1 MTNKMMVL
9 FASAALTLVACSDK
23 DSGGDDSGAADGT
36 DSADGTTDGT
46 DGGPVAVTGG
56 AANYWI
62 ANDQVGTW
70 SITGETIS
78 CGDCMFGFSGDFAV
92 TADSE
97 FGADFSRDVTWDAAG
112 YVYTDAGEYWGYGGG
127 DGNGEASFYSYTYT
141 NYLYYGYVNY

>member
-36 DSADGTTDGT
+36 DSSDSSDGT
-46 DGGPVAVTGG
+46 DGGPVAVSGG
-56 AANYWI
+56 FATAI
-62 ANDQVGTW
+62 VASGSVGTW
-70 SITGETIS
+70 TISGETVD
-78 CGDCMFGFSGDFAV
+78 CGDCMFGFAGDFAV
-92 TADSE
+92 TSDSA
-97 FGADFSRDVTWDAAG
+97 FGEDFSRQVEWDAAG